1 MHGANRLGGNSLS
14 DLLVFGRLAG
24 VGVDAYIKAQAGAPV
39 FDQVQADAALKRT
52 TEILNREE
60 GTNPFLLH
68 EELQDIMQQ
77 HVGIVR
83 EKAELEAGI
92 EKLQAL
98 KLAVE
103 KVKAAGASQYNAGW
117 HEAIDLSS
125 LVITAEAAARAALL
139 REESRGAHT
148 RLDFEGEREEW
159 GQVNIIVGKDGTGE
173 MSVRKEQRPEPP
185 TELSDIA
192 HASLEDLE
200 GSTDG

>member
-1 MHGANRLGGNSLS
+1 
-14 DLLVFGRLAG
+14 
-24 VGVDAYIKAQAGAPV
+24 
-39 FDQVQADAALKRT
+39 
-52 TEILNREE
+52 
-60 GTNPFLLH
+60 
-68 EELQDIMQQ
+68 MQQ

-117 HEAIDLSS
+117 HEAIDLFS

-159 GQVNIIVGKDGTGE
+159 GQVNIVVGQDDTGE

-185 TELSDIA
+185 TELSGIA
-192 HASLEDLE
+192 RASLEDLE
-200 GSTDG
+200 ASTDG